1 MKIFQN
7 LSIIKRVRTE
17 HLVKYKKK
25 GFSTYFL
32 HGTDNRQLPYHMQ
45 NQLNSLIR
53 YTDPNSSS
61 FLIYNSH
68 EAQRKIKNWKTTLPW
83 IHAHY
88 AIKSNPIT
96 PLLEDLH
103 HGGAGFDCASK
114 KEIQLAL
121 DVGAEKEN
129 IVYSNSVKEVS
140 SLKFAHKNKIYLT
153 TADTLDE
160 LEKINEVAPKMKI
173 LWRLSIKEDNSE
185 TLKTVFSNKFGDD
198 LDSVEEAEERFR
210 QIRSMGIK
218 LEGIH
223 FHCGSGQNGSS
234 SFKKAI
240 KTAQACMEIGRKHG
254 HNMETLDLG
263 GGFPAGDLNEVLVD
277 ALELTQNSHSLG
289 YRVIA
294 EPGRHFSSNTCYLAT
309 KVIGKRI
316 KDGKLCYHINDS
328 LYHSFNCILMDGV
341 SFEMSNDQFYSAV
354 EGNGKKVSLEDDSFK
369 IGSIF
374 GMTCDGH
381 DVIAKSIALPQ
392 NINVGDWLIIGG
404 MGAYTVGPK
413 STFNGMEA
421 TKKIIRWIAPVD
433 AADEQQSGIFM
444 DTQQKIS
451 VKKK

>member
-1 MKIFQN
+1 MKLFHN
-7 LSIIKRVRTE
+7 LSNLKRVRTE
-17 HLVKYKKK
+17 TIVKYKAKD
-25 GFSTYFL
+25 FSTYFL
-32 HGTDNRQLPYHMQ
+32 QGTDNRPLPYHMQ

-68 EAQRKIKNWKTTLPW
+68 EAQRKIKNWKVTLPW

-103 HGGAGFDCASK
+103 EGGAGFDCASK

-121 DVGAEKEN
+121 DVGASKEN

-140 SLKFAHKNKIYLT
+140 SLRYAHKNKIYLT
-153 TADTLDE
+153 TADTFDE
-160 LEKINEVAPKMKI
+160 LEKIIEVAPKMKV

-185 TLKTVFSNKFGDD
+185 QLKTVFSNKFGDD
-198 LDSVEEAEERFR
+198 LNSAEEADERFR
-210 QIRSMGIK
+210 QIKNMGIK

-240 KTAQACMEIGRKHG
+240 KTAQICMELGRKHG
-254 HNMETLDLG
+254 HNMEVLDLG
-263 GGFPAGDLNEVLVD
+263 GGFPAGELNENISE
-277 ALELTQNSHSLG
+277 ALELTNNKN

-316 KDGKLCYHINDS
+316 KDGKLCYHLNDS

-354 EGNGKKVSLEDDSFK
+354 DSKGKRVNLEEESFK

-413 STFNGMEA
+413 STFNGMDA
-421 TKKIIRWIAPVD
+421 TKKIIRWIAPLD
-433 AADEQQSGIFM
+433 NTDEQQSGIFM
-444 DTQQKIS
+444 DTLKLS
-451 VKKK
+451 LKKK